1 MAFAAL
7 ALQPNSQYGTVPSSQ
22 TVSQDRIALSPNP
35 NRLVSECPPVRIS
48 FLPFTLFSSFL
59 FPGESSFFFSPFP
72 LPAEGVSQSNHG
84 SGPERRRFYEKGEPK
99 GLSNLKSKH
108 SMGAVSGGAFEMSS
122 SHIQRRDVMSS
133 YHKHSIQS
141 RARPLWARRINEQ
154 ASWSTVERSHATFSL
169 LLFEL
174 V

>member
-1 MAFAAL
+1 MAFATL
-7 ALQPNSQYGTVPSSQ
+7 ALPPRLSAKIGLRSHLTL
-22 TVSQDRIALSPNP
+22 IAWFQNVHRCEFPFSHSLFFLLFFF
-35 NRLVSECPPVRIS
+35 LVN
-48 FLPFTLFSSFL
+48 LP
-59 FPGESSFFFSPFP
+59 FFFSPFP

-84 SGPERRRFYEKGEPK
+84 SGPKTRRFYEKGEPK

>member
-1 MAFAAL
+1 
-7 ALQPNSQYGTVPSSQ
+7 
-22 TVSQDRIALSPNP
+22 
-35 NRLVSECPPVRIS
+35 
-48 FLPFTLFSSFL
+48 
-59 FPGESSFFFSPFP
+59 
-72 LPAEGVSQSNHG
+72 VSQSNHG
-84 SGPERRRFYEKGEPK
+84 SGPKTRRFYDKGEPK